1 MYFYLVQVFK
11 WRRYAE
17 FSVSSWVLNSAYFW
31 ISIFMFFDR
40 KHVKEKFITDLRKAR
55 DSDKGKEPEEM
66 KKVKMSLIKN
76 IDVAIML
83 SIWD

>member
-1 MYFYLVQVFK
+1 
-11 WRRYAE
+11 
-17 FSVSSWVLNSAYFW
+17 
-31 ISIFMFFDR
+31 MFFDR